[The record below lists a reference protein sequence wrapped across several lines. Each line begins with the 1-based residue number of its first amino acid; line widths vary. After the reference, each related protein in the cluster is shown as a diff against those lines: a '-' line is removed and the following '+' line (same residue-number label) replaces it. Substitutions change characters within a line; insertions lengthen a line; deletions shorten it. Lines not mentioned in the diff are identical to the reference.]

1 MYTCNKILSIKHLGG
16 TIMSCRTI
24 TFGNF
29 KGGTGKTS
37 NCTLSGLE
45 FAKRGL
51 KTLLVDLD
59 PQANATNLY
68 LKTKE
73 NIDNKVVTFK
83 ETLMAAIQ
91 DKDLEKIIIPIM
103 DNLDL
108 LPSAA
113 DFSLYPRYME
123 QVKANYVDRVHYL
136 DSLLAPLKEKYDII
150 LIDIPPTISLL
161 TDSALYTSD
170 YCVIVLQTQERSL
183 QGAEAFIK
191 YIQEQVID
199 QFEAPT
205 LEILGILPVLLKNG
219 APVDNSTLQTAQ
231 ETFGLDNMFNITIKN
246 MERIKR
252 YDLTGVTFKDRFDK
266 KVQEVYQEV
275 TKEMIQR
282 MEEIENG

>member
-1 MYTCNKILSIKHLGG
+1 MIG
-16 TIMSCRTI
+16 RTI

-45 FAKRGL
+45 FAKMGY

-73 NIDNKVVTFK
+73 NIEQTAVSFK
-83 ETLMAAIQ
+83 KTLMTAIKN
-91 DKDLEKIIIPIM
+91 KDLQDIIISII

-123 QVKANYVDRVHYL
+123 QIENNYIDRVHYL
-136 DSLLAPLKEKYDII
+136 DLLLKPLKENYDII
-150 LIDIPPTISLL
+150 LIDIPPTISLI
-161 TDSALYTSD
+161 TDSALYASD

-183 QGAEAFIK
+183 QGAEAFIQ
-191 YIQEQVID
+191 YIQNNVIN
-199 QFEAPT
+199 EYNAPT
-205 LEILGILPVLLKNG
+205 LDILGIIPVLLKNG
-219 APVDNSTLQTAQ
+219 APVDNSTLETAK

-252 YDLTGVTFKDRFDK
+252 YDITGVTFKDQFDK
-266 KVQEVYQEV
+266 KVQKVYQDV
-275 TKEMIQR
+275 VNEMINK
-282 MEEIENG
+282 MKEIENE

>member
-1 MYTCNKILSIKHLGG
+1 MV
-16 TIMSCRTI
+16 CRTI

-45 FAKRGL
+45 FAKKGY

-73 NIDNKVVTFK
+73 NLDGDLVTFK
-83 ETLMAAIQ
+83 ETLMAAIKEKNLQ
-91 DKDLEKIIIPIM
+91 KIIITIKE
-103 DNLDL
+103 NLDL

-123 QVKANYVDRVHYL
+123 QVKTNYVDRVHYF
-136 DSLLAPLKEKYDII
+136 DSLLSNLKEKYDII

-199 QFEAPT
+199 QFGAPT
-205 LEILGILPVLLKNG
+205 LEVLGILPVLLKNG
-219 APVDNSTLQTAQ
+219 APVDNSTLQTAH
-231 ETFGLDNMFNITIKN
+231 EIFGTENIFDITIRN

-282 MEEIENG
+282 WEEIENE